1 MQAKKQRFELANR
14 SKSARGRK
22 ACVRASRCEPAFARF
37 HRIKFWVNSD
47 VQNIVLDS
55 DLGQTYSPG
64 MLGSLDSI
72 DRAILRQLQE
82 DGSLTNVELSAR
94 VGLTPAP
101 TLERVRRLERDGFI
115 RRYVALVDQRKVGRP
130 VTAFVSVI
138 LESHNRENSLR
149 FREAV
154 AELPEVLE
162 CHHIAGEEDFLL
174 KVVAESPEDYER
186 FVLERLTD
194 VGGIEKVKTT
204 FVLSSPKVETAIP
217 IDEPGAEAPVTAGD
231 PSAPRRR
238 AKKGAI

>member
-1 MQAKKQRFELANR
+1 MR
-14 SKSARGRK
+14 
-22 ACVRASRCEPAFARF
+22 
-37 HRIKFWVNSD
+37 
-47 VQNIVLDS
+47 
-55 DLGQTYSPG
+55 TYSPG
-64 MLGSLDSI
+64 VLESLDSI
-72 DRAILRQLQE
+72 DRAILRLLQE
-82 DGSLTNVELSAR
+82 DGSLTNVELSSR

-101 TLERVRRLERDGFI
+101 TLERVRRLEQGGFI

-138 LESHNRENSLR
+138 LESHKLENSLR

-154 AELPEVLE
+154 AALPEVLE

-174 KVVAESPEDYER
+174 KVVAASPEDYER

-217 IDEPGAEAPVTAGD
+217 IDEPAAEAPAEA
-231 PSAPRRR
+231 PLSSAPRRR
-238 AKKGAI
+238 PKKGAL